1 MFPTLVV
8 SGLVLASS
16 SAFDA
21 GKFAGSSL
29 TVRHVTNAR
38 GLDASADLTWNP
50 YAAAIMSL
58 TPVYALPG
66 KLSLSANW
74 DLETEYTQRDAELNR
89 FSYGDPT
96 LTLAHG
102 SLFDHKATGLKL
114 SGSTTVRAG
123 VSEGSRAQSRY
134 GGVTLGLGLKRT
146 FNWQK
151 GASLSW
157 GLSATAYGHGATHGR
172 ASQSLYSRCSGE
184 VALVSLAG
192 SCAQELVINSGS
204 ANAYGALSSS
214 LTAGVKLPYSLSAR
228 LRLGGAWLGTYAQTL
243 TDERISYSGPEGTS
257 MRALLVSDLRLSAA
271 PMKRLG
277 LALGMQTTH
286 PQIGTDGRYRTPFV
300 NRYSNLYFDLTARF

>member
-1 MFPTLVV
+1 MVAGLVV
-8 SGLVLASS
+8 ASP

-29 TVRHVTNAR
+29 TLRHVTNAR
-38 GLDASADLTWNP
+38 GLDAGADLTWNP
-50 YAAAIMSL
+50 YAAAIMSM

-102 SLFDHKATGLKL
+102 ALFDHVASGLKL
-114 SGSTTVRAG
+114 SGSATIRAG
-123 VSEGSRAQSRY
+123 LSEGSRAQSRY
-134 GGVTLGLGLKRT
+134 GGLTCGLGLKRA
-146 FNWQK
+146 FKWQK

-157 GLSATAYGHGATHGR
+157 GLSATVYGHGATHGR
-172 ASQSLYSRCSGE
+172 SSQSLYSRCSGE
-184 VALVSLAG
+184 VSVVSLAG
-192 SCAQELVINSGS
+192 SCAEELVINSGS

-214 LTAGVKLPYSLSAR
+214 LTAGVKLPYSMSAR
-228 LRLGGAWLGTYAQTL
+228 LRLGGAWLGTYARTL
-243 TDERISYSGPEGTS
+243 EDERISYSGPEGTS

-271 PMKRLG
+271 PMKWLG
-277 LALGMQTTH
+277 LALGLQTTH

-300 NRYSNLYFDLTARF
+300 NRYSNLYFDLTTRF